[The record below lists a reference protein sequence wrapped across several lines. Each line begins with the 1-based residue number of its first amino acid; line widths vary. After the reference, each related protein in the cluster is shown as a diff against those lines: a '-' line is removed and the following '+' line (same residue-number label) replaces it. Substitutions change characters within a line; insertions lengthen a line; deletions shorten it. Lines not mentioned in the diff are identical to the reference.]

1 MTPDELDE
9 AILDL
14 SEADYDE
21 LECMALDYCM
31 DHKNFTRGNDF
42 QKGIM
47 LQSAMRMMMKEQITS
62 ESNVSPVI

>member
-9 AILDL
+9 VILEL

-21 LECMALDYCM
+21 LEGMALDYCM
-31 DHKNFTRGNDF
+31 DHRNFTRGNDH

-47 LQSAMRMMMKEQITS
+47 LQSAMRMMMKEQITY
-62 ESNVSPVI
+62 ESNVSPMI

>member
-21 LECMALDYCM
+21 LECMALDYCWT
-31 DHKNFTRGNDF
+31 TRTLPEAPIF
-42 QKGIM
+42 
-47 LQSAMRMMMKEQITS
+47 RKES
-62 ESNVSPVI
+62 YCNPPCA